1 MRDELREWLRGELGH
16 GADVVVKDPRTVWFL
31 PLWTE
36 VAAELGAGTATITML
51 RHPAEVIAS
60 AKKSYGDWQSDAS
73 RASAW
78 INVILETERVTR
90 DGDPRV
96 RRLRGRC
103 SRTGRARCAASAR

>member
-1 MRDELREWLRGELGH
+1 M
-16 GADVVVKDPRTVWFL
+16 
-31 PLWTE
+31 
-36 VAAELGAGTATITML
+36 AAELGASTATITML

-90 DGDPRV
+90 DGARAFV
-96 RRLRGRC
+96 GYEALLAGLAGR
-103 SRTGRARCAASAR
+103 RCAGPAR